1 MAILLGILGMLVILG
16 GIISIVRAT
25 DWRDRPKTALQPV
38 KPQATFIAE
47 EVITVSRRRTVKA
60 TKGN

>member
-1 MAILLGILGMLVILG
+1 MVILGILGMLVILG

-25 DWRDRPKTALQPV
+25 DWRDRPKPQLPV

-60 TKGN
+60 TKGI

>member
-1 MAILLGILGMLVILG
+1 MEILFGILGMLMILG

-38 KPQATFIAE
+38 KATFVAE

-60 TKGN
+60 TKGV

>member
-1 MAILLGILGMLVILG
+1 VIIVGIFGLILILG
-16 GIISIVRAT
+16 GIVFLVRAT
-25 DWRDRPKTALQPV
+25 DWRDRPKTTLPV

-60 TKGN
+60 TKGI